1 VLLLAGNSSRSEF
14 VERALADELE
24 LPDLKVWR
32 PGGKTPFQQVVLFET
47 PSQVERGVKTVGVT
61 PKTAVALG
69 ALRIANRE
77 VHLVRRAQGF
87 SYFLGDLRG
96 FPPKFVALVPM
107 GALPADPNEF
117 GPHFVDMGTWD
128 GQKPFRVC
136 KDYEPDKMTG
146 NDPRLSIVPTNLPIE
161 ASGHLFVCVVAP
173 EELVLHLEREGEE
186 PLRTTLNLAKYMD

>member
-1 VLLLAGNSSRSEF
+1 
-14 VERALADELE
+14 
-24 LPDLKVWR
+24 
-32 PGGKTPFQQVVLFET
+32 
-47 PSQVERGVKTVGVT
+47 VERGVKTVGVT

-87 SYFLGDLRG
+87 SYFVGDLRG

-107 GALPADPNEF
+107 GALPSDPTEL
-117 GPHFVDMGTWD
+117 GSQFVDFGTWD

-136 KDYEPDKMTG
+136 KDFEPGKTTG
-146 NDPRLSIVPTNLPIE
+146 KDPRLSIVPTDLPIG
-161 ASGHLFVCVVAP
+161 ASGRLFVCVLSP
-173 EELVLHLEREGEE
+173 DELLLHLEREGDE